1 MQERE
6 TLSSEKKKPLKRWIF
21 VLLYYIGMI
30 IAIFYGTI
38 ILIALTG
45 NAVGIILSISG
56 GFILLL
62 GCGFIFIGNQE
73 VDEPFSLWEN
83 EKVFASH
90 RMPETISYPF
100 HLEKPSVVKGHV
112 SGTTGPYEF
121 VLAEFFGTDERY
133 DKARYAVRPR
143 IYRKSRSTR
152 TLKFNIKPLSL
163 PPGNYVL
170 WFGNYRELEASFTLN
185 GTYRKKPYENIYH
198 LGLTL
203 LQIGVPIFI
212 TGSIFLGY
220 GTMI

>member
-1 MQERE
+1 M
-6 TLSSEKKKPLKRWIF
+6 SSEKKKPLKRWIF

-62 GCGFIFIGNQE
+62 GCGFIYIGNQE

-90 RMPETISYPF
+90 GTPETISYPF

-121 VLAEFFGTDERY
+121 VLAEFFRTDSERSRTNV
-133 DKARYAVRPR
+133 DAVRPKT
-143 IYRKSRSTR
+143 Y
-152 TLKFNIKPLSL
+152 LKGKGLEKTDIGPLSL
-163 PPGNYVL
+163 SPGTYVL
-170 WFGNYRELEASFTLN
+170 WFGEYREIEASFTLN
-185 GTYRKKPYENIYH
+185 GTYRKKPYESIYH